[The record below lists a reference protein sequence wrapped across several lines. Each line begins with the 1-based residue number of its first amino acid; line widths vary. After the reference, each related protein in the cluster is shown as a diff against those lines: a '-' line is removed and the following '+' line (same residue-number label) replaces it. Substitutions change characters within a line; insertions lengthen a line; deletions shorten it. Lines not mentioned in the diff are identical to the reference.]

1 MKFIL
6 TLLGILLLV
15 GGIVTL
21 TYQGFSYTKE
31 EQIAKIGEVTI
42 TAEHPKT
49 IYFPPILGG
58 LCMVAG
64 LVLVVVGRK

>member
-1 MKFIL
+1 MKPIM
-6 TLLGILLLV
+6 TALGIVLLIIGVL
-15 GGIVTL
+15 TL
-21 TYQGFSYTKE
+21 TYQGFTYQKE
-31 EQIAKIGEVTI
+31 EKIAQLGELTI

-58 LCMVAG
+58 LSIVAG